1 VDTIGGASTSTS
13 KCPVPASSTALL
25 FTSSLLL
32 ALSACLYDLPTM
44 TTYLNGTSS
53 TCVVEQP
60 IQLQDLSSHPQRPQD
75 AKVATSHTG
84 PRLSDRASHDDD
96 DPVENLPSPTTQAAE
111 KLERWNSPRTNLY
124 RSGAAFWSFVVM
136 GSNDAAYGALIPYV
150 SPSHWPRDM
159 D

>member
-1 VDTIGGASTSTS
+1 
-13 KCPVPASSTALL
+13 
-25 FTSSLLL
+25 
-32 ALSACLYDLPTM
+32 M
-44 TTYLNGTSS
+44 TTHSNGASS
-53 TCVVEQP
+53 TCVVDQP
-60 IQLQDLSSHPQRPQD
+60 IELYDVSSHPQKPQD

-84 PRLSDRASHDDD
+84 IRLSDRPSRDDD
-96 DPVENLPSPTTQAAE
+96 DPVENLPSPTTQAAD

-150 SPSHWPRDM
+150 SLSHWLGGM